1 MDNSKYNP
9 ESVYQNAILRDRSNN
24 EYREDALYMALIL
37 HSAGGERTDGAERE
51 VAHLLDDINE

>member
-1 MDNSKYNP
+1 MEKYKPNSIY
-9 ESVYQNAILRDRSNN
+9 VNALLRDGSDN

-37 HSAGGERTDGAERE
+37 HSAGGERTDEAERE

>member
-1 MDNSKYNP
+1 MDKYNP
-9 ESVYQNAILRDRSNN
+9 ESIYVNALLRDKSDN

-37 HSAGGERTDGAERE
+37 HSAGGERTDEGERE